1 MEHYQLEQEIIK
13 LVRTNGAVASLRNV
27 VIVHRLP
34 KTRSGKTLRKL
45 MRSITDGTEY
55 QIPST
60 IDDATII
67 RN

>member
-1 MEHYQLEQEIIK
+1 
-13 LVRTNGAVASLRNV
+13 
-27 VIVHRLP
+27 
-34 KTRSGKTLRKL
+34 

-67 RN
+67 RTNRNINKIKNRIYNL